1 MKPRLLDLFC
11 GAGGCSVGY
20 SRVGFDVTGVDL
32 KPMPR
37 YPFTFIQADALTY
50 VASHGHEYD
59 VIHASPPC
67 QGYSVTQSIHGRKY
81 PMLVNV
87 VRDLLH
93 ATDKHWV
100 IENVIG
106 APLNGIT
113 LCGMMFGLKTYR
125 HRLFESSMVLVQPQH
140 TRHIERVVQ
149 TGRHATER
157 QYMTIAGHIASIDYA
172 RLVMGIDWMTR
183 PELCQAIPPA
193 YTEYVGRQLIRR
205 CTS

>member
-32 KPMPR
+32 KPMPH
-37 YPFTFIQADALTY
+37 YPFTFVQADALTY
-50 VASHGHEYD
+50 VAEHGHKYD

-67 QGYSVTQSIHGRKY
+67 QGYSVTQSIHGREY
-81 PMLVNV
+81 PMLISV

-93 ATDKHWV
+93 ATGKHWV

-125 HRLFESSMVLVQPQH
+125 HRLFESSITLTQPQH
-140 TRHIERVVQ
+140 ERHIERVVQ
-149 TGRHATER
+149 TGRRATEG
-157 QYMTIAGHIASIDYA
+157 QYMTVAGHIASVKYA
-172 RLVMGIDWMTR
+172 RRVMGIDWMTR
-183 PELCQAIPPA
+183 TELCQAIPPA
-193 YTEYVGRQLIRR
+193 YTEYIGKQLIRR